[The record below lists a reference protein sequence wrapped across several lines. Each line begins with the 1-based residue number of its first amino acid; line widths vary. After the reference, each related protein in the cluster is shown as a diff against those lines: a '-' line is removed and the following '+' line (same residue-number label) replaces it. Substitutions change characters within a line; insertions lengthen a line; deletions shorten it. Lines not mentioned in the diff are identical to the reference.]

1 MLHTDGGPFASVS
14 AVRFWQWMIIIGL
27 KAWAQIYSSDQ
38 MIIESAGNTLL
49 QGI

>member
-1 MLHTDGGPFASVS
+1 MLHTDGGLFASVS
-14 AVRFWQWMIIIGL
+14 AVWFWQWMIIGL

-38 MIIESAGNTLL
+38 MIIESTGYTLI